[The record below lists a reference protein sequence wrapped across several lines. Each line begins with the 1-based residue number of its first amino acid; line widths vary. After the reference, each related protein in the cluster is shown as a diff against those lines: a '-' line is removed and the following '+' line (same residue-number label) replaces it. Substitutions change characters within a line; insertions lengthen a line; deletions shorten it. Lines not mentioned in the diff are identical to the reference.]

1 MLHALLIERDPTH
14 NEGRKNMCSIGIV
27 LLIMLAAGVGGAAA
41 DTALADP
48 AVTPEKRT
56 WRGFGWTVVA
66 SVAATFLVPLFLKI
80 TNSNILEHVMGSN
93 PTPLDYFLFGAFC
106 LLAATSARRFIGA
119 VSERYLKDVQDLK
132 TKTQA
137 LKSETQD
144 LKAETR
150 GLKMEANEVKKSAEE
165 AKVSC
170 LNASLLSAAANDA
183 VNYGTVRI
191 GQQTSSG
198 TEEAR
203 EIKSFDPNKG
213 RFNTNEPRNEANGRK
228 LTAKITNIGDRP
240 GWCAVRL
247 DVVSTTDVA
256 LIGSVTFHLHPTFN
270 NSKPIVPVIDGR
282 AVLTF
287 TSWGAFTVGAETDG
301 GNVKLELDLAEHE
314 DAKRLAEE
322 SRRKGE
328 QPWNER

>member
-1 MLHALLIERDPTH
+1 
-14 NEGRKNMCSIGIV
+14 MCSIGIV
-27 LLIMLAAGVGGAAA
+27 LLIMLAAGVGGAAV

-80 TNSNILEHVMGSN
+80 TNSNILEQVMDSN
-93 PTPLDYFLFGAFC
+93 PTPLNYFLFGAFC

-119 VSERYLKDVQDLK
+119 VSERYLKDLQDLK

-150 GLKMEANEVKKSAEE
+150 GLKMEANEVRKSAEE

-183 VNYGTVRI
+183 LTFGTV
-191 GQQTSSG
+191 SVEPSAASG
-198 TEEAR
+198 TEETR
-203 EIKSFDPNKG
+203 VFENSDPNKG
-213 RFNTNEPRNEANGRK
+213 RFRTTEPRNMADGRK
-228 LTAKITNIGDRP
+228 LTATITNLDRRP

-256 LIGSVTFHLHPTFN
+256 LIGSVKFHLHPTFR
-270 NSKPIVPVIDGR
+270 NSEPVVPVVEGR